1 MLEIST
7 LKKILLIILT
17 AIALLGCINKP
28 KPVKHAYRIT
38 DVPQEVII
46 AIAKD
51 AVAQMSVLFPS
62 TKTQIRFTH
71 VASDQFGLAF
81 IDGLRTQ
88 GFSVK
93 EHAPAQTLDQVLADH
108 QEQQKHLNEN
118 INKAIVDK
126 NGLIKLEEPD
136 NSVPLSYLL
145 DHTRDNHTI
154 TLTTGNLKSM
164 RSYSIEGGELRPA
177 GHWINKEP

>member
-17 AIALLGCINKP
+17 AIVLLGCINKP

-108 QEQQKHLNEN
+108 QEQQKHLNEDA
-118 INKAIVDK
+118 NKATVYK
-126 NGLIKLEEPD
+126 NGDRLVIGLTK
-136 NSVPLSYLL
+136 
-145 DHTRDNHTI
+145 NHSRKKI
-154 TLTTGNLKSM
+154 NIE
-164 RSYSIEGGELRPA
+164 SIRLHNTQHAYQG
-177 GHWINKEP
+177 